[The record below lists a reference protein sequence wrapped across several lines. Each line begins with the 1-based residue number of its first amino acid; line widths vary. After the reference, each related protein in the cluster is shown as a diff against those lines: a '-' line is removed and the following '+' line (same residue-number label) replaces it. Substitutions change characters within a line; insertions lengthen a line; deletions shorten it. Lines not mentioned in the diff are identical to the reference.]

1 MEPITTT
8 IVAALAAGAAAAAKD
23 TAGSAIK
30 DAYAGLKK
38 LIQGRFAGK
47 PSADVVLAEHEK
59 KPETWKEPLKEAL
72 AETGADKDQEIVQQA
87 RMLIKLLA
95 QGGVQ
100 VTGDGAAAAGGSIA
114 AGKKGY
120 AAGRDNIIGSRIQK
134 KRTKK

>member
-30 DAYAGLKK
+30 DAYTGLKK

-47 PSADVVLAEHEK
+47 PSASVALTEHEK

-72 AETGADKDQEIVQQA
+72 TETGADKDQEIVQKAQK
-87 RMLIKLLA
+87 LVKLLE
-95 QGGVQ
+95 QGGFTRDV
-100 VTGDGAAAAGGSIA
+100 VIASGRSVA
-114 AGKKGY
+114 AGKN
-120 AAGRDNIIGSRIQK
+120 AIVSGRDTIIGSRGRK
-134 KRTKK
+134 KK